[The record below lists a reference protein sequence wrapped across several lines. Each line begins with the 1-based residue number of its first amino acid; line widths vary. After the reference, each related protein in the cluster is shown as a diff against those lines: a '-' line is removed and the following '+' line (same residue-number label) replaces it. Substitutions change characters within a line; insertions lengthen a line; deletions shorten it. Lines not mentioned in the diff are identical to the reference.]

1 MEPEAMDTDDGLRPP
16 ARLRALASWQAS
28 KVSVIGARM
37 IGRHMPLSARP
48 DFAVMAALEE
58 YGELSQADLGRRLGL
73 DRNEVS
79 GIVTRLEGG
88 QHIDRHVDPANR
100 RRNVVTLTAS
110 GRRYLEEIQR
120 HADAAQDELLAGLNT
135 AERRH
140 LNELLAKLLSG
151 HRPQT
156 VLAVRLRLPRVGR

>member
-1 MEPEAMDTDDGLRPP
+1 MEPEPIDADDDLRAP
-16 ARLRALASWQAS
+16 ARLRALTSWQAS
-28 KVSVIGARM
+28 KVSVLGARM

-79 GIVTRLEGG
+79 GIAARLERG
-88 QHIDRHVDPANR
+88 QYIARHADPANR

-110 GRRYLEEIQR
+110 GQRYLEEIQQ
-120 HADAAQDELLAGLNT
+120 HADAAQDELLAGLSA
-135 AERRH
+135 AERRQ
-140 LNELLAKLLSG
+140 LNELLAKVLGS
-151 HRPQT
+151 HRPQP
-156 VLAVRLRLPRVGR
+156 A